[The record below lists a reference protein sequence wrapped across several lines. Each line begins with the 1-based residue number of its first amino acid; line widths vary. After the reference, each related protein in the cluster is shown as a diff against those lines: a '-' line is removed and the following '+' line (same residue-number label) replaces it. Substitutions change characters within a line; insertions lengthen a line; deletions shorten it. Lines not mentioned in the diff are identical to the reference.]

1 MRGNSTLPD
10 GVLAWLR
17 HRGIPPV
24 LFYYIAVNVGVF
36 LIVGVFRVFQ
46 TLLLR
51 DDLLA
56 DFSTFFSLPA
66 SLSRLFASPWT
77 IVTYMFYHEGFTH
90 ILFNMLWLW
99 VFGRLFFLH
108 ATTKDFHRVYCWG
121 GIAGGLFYVVAYN
134 LFPYFASVLPMAIAM
149 GASASVMAITVA
161 AVVKAPREEVY
172 LFGLLRVQ
180 VLWIAVGVVLLDFFS
195 VTGANAGGHIAHL
208 GGAFFGFLYARYG
221 MRVGGR
227 RSVSIW
233 ERLSLWWTTLKRQS
247 KKKESPQSE
256 QKEVERI
263 LAKLAKGGY
272 AALSTEEKEKLFRPR
287 S

>member
-1 MRGNSTLPD
+1 
-10 GVLAWLR
+10 
-17 HRGIPPV
+17 
-24 LFYYIAVNVGVF
+24 
-36 LIVGVFRVFQ
+36 
-46 TLLLR
+46 
-51 DDLLA
+51 
-56 DFSTFFSLPA
+56 
-66 SLSRLFASPWT
+66 
-77 IVTYMFYHEGFTH
+77 MFDHEGFTH

-108 ATTKDFHRVYCWG
+108 ATNKDFHRVYCWG

-134 LFPYFASVLPMAIAM
+134 IFPYFSSVLPMAIAM

-221 MRVGGR
+221 MRVARR

-233 ERLSLWWTTLKRQS
+233 ERLSSWWTRINRRG
-247 KKKESPQSE
+247 KKEESPE
-256 QKEVERI
+256 AAQKEVERI